1 MKSVTFLVVIIL
13 LILALSHCK
22 KSTEPIGG
30 EKPPPGYQEDIPW
43 PSLADSPWPM
53 SHHDP
58 QNTGRSKLLGPTQGI
73 ISWEY
78 DEANKLTSCVVVGP
92 DSTVYI
98 IKASPDTGLF
108 AFKPDGSLKWKLG
121 IGTNY
126 YVYTTPIITADGT
139 IFCYDGNKIVHAV
152 DPDGRIKG
160 SFNLET
166 VTGSK
171 TFAIDK
177 KGFFYYVDE
186 HSTLYV
192 IDQQGNI
199 QWTLQDERFYRYSTF
214 ITFSPDGNVIYIIS
228 KDVTL
233 LAIDINTKQIIWNF
247 RDDVLPGETI
257 IWTTNGVLV
266 DSYGNIYLL
275 TWKGGNKSELFVLKS
290 NGDIKWTYE
299 FKTEDVNDNIPTI
312 DKYGNLYCAT
322 DSVYSFDFE
331 GKLRWKTELDNI
343 CDCPLI
349 CDDNGTV
356 YVGTM
361 GMGISIIAFD
371 SEGNQ
376 LWKIDDNQNQVGG
389 SPAIG
394 FSEIMYF
401 PTWSSD
407 KFYGIK

>member
-1 MKSVTFLVVIIL
+1 MKYVTFLVVIIL
-13 LILALSHCK
+13 SILTLSHCK

-30 EKPPPGYQEDIPW
+30 EKPLPGYQEDIPW

-58 QNTGRSKLLGPTQGI
+58 QNTGRSKLLGPSLGV
-73 ISWEY
+73 ISWEF
-78 DEANKLTSCVVVGP
+78 DEAYKMFNSVVVSA
-92 DSTVYI
+92 DSIAYI
-98 IKASPDTGLF
+98 LIPPADGGLF
-108 AFKPDGSLKWKLG
+108 AFNP
-121 IGTNY
+121 
-126 YVYTTPIITADGT
+126 DGT
-139 IFCYDGNKIVHAV
+139 IKS
-152 DPDGRIKG
+152 

-177 KGFFYYVDE
+177 EGYFYYIDE

-199 QWTLQDERFYRYSTF
+199 QWTLQDDRFYTNPAYIS
-214 ITFSPDGNVIYIIS
+214 FSPDGNTIYVLS
-228 KDVTL
+228 RSDMF
-233 LAIDINTKQIIWNF
+233 LAVDINTKQIRWTFKN
-247 RDDVLPGETI
+247 DVLPDESVTRPVD
-257 IWTTNGVLV
+257 GVVV

-275 TWKGGNKSELFVLKS
+275 VKINNDVGELFVLKPD
-290 NGDIKWTYE
+290 GEIKWRYKFNTQAIN
-299 FKTEDVNDNIPTI
+299 VNGNVPTI
-312 DKYGNLYCAT
+312 DKLGNIYCAT
-322 DSVYSFDFE
+322 DSVYSFDFD
-331 GKLRWKTELDNI
+331 GNLRWKIGLDNI
-343 CDCPLI
+343 SDCPLI
-349 CDDNGTV
+349 CDDNGSV

-361 GMGISIIAFD
+361 GISMMGFD
-371 SEGNQ
+371 TDGNQ

-394 FSEIMYF
+394 FNEIMYF